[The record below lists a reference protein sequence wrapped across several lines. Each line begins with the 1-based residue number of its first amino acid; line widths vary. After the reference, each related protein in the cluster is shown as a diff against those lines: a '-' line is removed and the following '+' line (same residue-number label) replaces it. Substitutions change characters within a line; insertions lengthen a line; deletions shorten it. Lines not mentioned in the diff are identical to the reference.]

1 MYQKNRHIAF
11 ATGLTLVVLLCGCST
26 QKNTPATRSFHQTKV
41 KYNIMYN
48 GNTAYEEGLK
58 AIRDA
63 NEDDYSAILNLYP
76 VSNHQAAEAAT
87 SQMDKTIEKCRKC
100 IKLHSI
106 KAKPKPDPKKRND
119 PKYKLWLQQEEFNN
133 QMGEAWLRLGEA
145 EFHKGDFLGS
155 IGTFTYIS
163 RHYSTDPD
171 MVARCQLWIARAYGE
186 LGWLYEAEDMLHKV
200 QIDALNKKHARLYSA
215 VSADIL
221 LKTKQYHAAIPFVKI
236 AIPYEKRKV
245 YRPRFQYVLG
255 QLYEQEGNKREAI
268 EAYKK
273 VIRLAPPTDME
284 FNARIHIAQLSG
296 KSSLKQLRRMARQSK
311 YKDQLDQI
319 YGAMG
324 NIYLAS
330 GDTAKALEHY
340 RLAVDNATQA
350 GLQKAAVLVRMGDL
364 YYDRRDYADAQPC
377 YREAVTILTP
387 ENEQFAR
394 IQKRSEVL
402 DELIQEYNT
411 VQLQDS
417 LQRLSRMTEQEQR
430 KVVEQLIADL
440 IKAEE
445 ESAEQEALAAREAE
459 NNTGL
464 QSVNTSNML
473 GGGGQKGDWYFY
485 NAQLLRSGKQE
496 FVKQW
501 GNRPLEDNWRR
512 RSKTVSTLF
521 QDTEN
526 TDETGD
532 IADSTMVADSTLV
545 RKNTP
550 ETDTHKP
557 EYYLQQIPRTESDI
571 ALSDSLIRSALVNM
585 VYTYQDKMDD
595 QPLADETF
603 AELCRRFPHHRDLL
617 DLYYMY
623 YLNALR
629 HNDKDA
635 QDYYRKQIIELY
647 PDTKQAY
654 IVSQPDY
661 FDRLRHQA
669 MEQDSLYETTYTAY
683 TKSDF
688 AAVKKNKLYV
698 EQNYP
703 LSPLMPRFLFLN
715 AVAVARTDGQQA
727 FVAELQDMVSRYP
740 ESELGAMA
748 KDMLA
753 MMGQGME
760 SQKGDVSSS
769 LSSLREQIAQADG
782 EQTDSIP
789 AFSDERN
796 APSVV
801 LLVLPVADE
810 QALNRL
816 QYEVALFNF
825 SQFLIRDFDMQK
837 MPVLGTGCALRVS
850 GFDSMDEAEWWIGLV
865 AQNVN
870 LTQLLQE
877 MHVELIPLTEQ
888 NLPHYKPNLENLQ
901 K

>member
-11 ATGLTLVVLLCGCST
+11 ATGLTLVALLCGCST

-200 QIDALNKKHARLYSA
+200 QIDALDKKHARLYSA

-296 KSSLKQLRRMARQSK
+296 KSSLKQLRQMARQSK
-311 YKDQLDQI
+311 YKDQLDRI

-324 NIYLAS
+324 NIYLSS
-330 GDTAKALEHY
+330 GDTAKALEQYH
-340 RLAVDNATQA
+340 LAVDNATQA

-364 YYDRRDYADAQPC
+364 YYNHRDYTDAQPC

-394 IQKRSEVL
+394 VQKRSEVL

-417 LQRLSRMTEQEQR
+417 LQRLSKMTEQEQR
-430 KVVEQLIADL
+430 RVVEQLIADL

-445 ESAEQEALAAREAE
+445 EAAEQEALAAREAE

-496 FVKQW
+496 FAKQW

-526 TDETGD
+526 TDESADMT
-532 IADSTMVADSTLV
+532 DSTMVGDSTSM
-545 RKNTP
+545 RKNIP

-557 EYYLQQIPRTESDI
+557 EYYLQQIPRTEADL
-571 ALSDSLIRSALVNM
+571 ALSDSLIRSALINM

-629 HNDKDA
+629 HGDKDA

-669 MEQDSLYETTYTAY
+669 MEQDSLYETTYIAY
-683 TKSDF
+683 TKSNF
-688 AAVKKNKLYV
+688 AAVKKNKLYA
-698 EQNYP
+698 EENYP

-727 FVAELQDMVSRYP
+727 FVGELQDMVSRYP

-760 SQKGDVSSS
+760 SQRGDVSSS
-769 LSSLREQIAQADG
+769 LSSLREQIAKEDE
-782 EQTDSIP
+782 EQTDSTSLS
-789 AFSDERN
+789 SDDRN
-796 APSVV
+796 VPSVV

-825 SQFLIRDFDMQK
+825 AQFLIRDFDMQK
-837 MPVLGTGCALRVS
+837 MPVLGSGCALRVS
-850 GFDSMDEAEWWIGLV
+850 GFESMDEAEWWTGLV
-865 AQNVN
+865 AQNAE
-870 LTQLLQE
+870 LAQLLQE
-877 MHVELIPLTEQ
+877 LHVELVPLTEQ
-888 NLPHYKPNLENLQ
+888 NLPHYKPEQ
-901 K
+901 KDI

>member
-26 QKNTPATRSFHQTKV
+26 QKNTPATRSFYQTKV

-200 QIDALNKKHARLYSA
+200 QIDALSKKHARLYSA

-789 AFSDERN
+789 AFSNERN